1 MKELEAEI
9 AAGEIELERRREEL
23 KQDPNG
29 DWSKLAGMARE
40 EQALTK
46 RVEAAMTEWMTLSE
60 ELGAAEPAG
69 GDA

>member
-1 MKELEAEI
+1 VKELEAEI
-9 AAGEIELERRREEL
+9 AAGEIELERRRDEL

-60 ELGAAEPAG
+60 ELGAVESAG